1 MRTIQA
7 GCFLVV
13 LLIVSLG
20 VAAQSA
26 HAWPSALTPAPE
38 AHEGGLW
45 LVTSHPVTG
54 LWEGTTRAYCGALT
68 KPDRCNAVQKITL
81 QLRQTSPTSFTG
93 TYSCAYGNMVCLQ
106 DMQHGKVI
114 SGDLDSSRTTFR
126 IYLPIGI
133 TCMYNG
139 QLTNAKGSGEY
150 SCTNGGTTYLE
161 QGMWQVN
168 KEQ

>member
-1 MRTIQA
+1 MRTIKL
-7 GCFLVV
+7 GCLSIV
-13 LLIVSLG
+13 LLIAGLG
-20 VAAQSA
+20 LANTANARPAAANQPPGA
-26 HAWPSALTPAPE
+26 YG
-38 AHEGGLW
+38 GGLW
-45 LVTSHPVTG
+45 LVASHPVTG

-81 QLRQTSPTSFTG
+81 DLRQTSPTSFTG
-93 TYSCAYGNMVCLQ
+93 TYRCAYGNMVCLQ

-114 SGDLDSSRTTFR
+114 SGDLAPGRTSFR
-126 IYLPIGI
+126 VFLPIGL

-139 QLTNAKGSGEY
+139 RFGNDKGSGEY

-161 QGMWQVN
+161 QGMWQVS